1 MGSWWRHGI
10 KTLSALLALC
20 AMNPLELWCHHCC
33 KPEQAVYQTGELSLI
48 WNAVT
53 LMWRHS
59 NEVFPLPHGCNVLNF
74 ADGFSKHFSWYYV
87 WIFVAGIHCFYY
99 HFLHVLVKDR
109 AHLSTFKFVI
119 FEKFS
124 CFIVLVVFLVVV
136 QSSELISVW
145 FCEKMTFKKKNY

>member
-1 MGSWWRHGI
+1 MWLKWFKKYCCRI
-10 KTLSALLALC
+10 KNVAYREI
-20 AMNPLELWCHHCC
+20 N
-33 KPEQAVYQTGELSLI
+33 ELSFSDL
-48 WNAVT
+48 VT
-53 LMWRHS
+53 PTPDCGYCSARLNNSRPHATRKVSTPIPTSCGWATGRLTHIPLDKKAPFHRHFQIHFREIS
-59 NEVFPLPHGCNVLNF
+59 PLNF
-74 ADGFSKHFSWYYV
+74 IRTPLK
-87 WIFVAGIHCFYY
+87 FV
-99 HFLHVLVKDR
+99 LKDR